1 MSRQQQ
7 ANFRAIIKDHLWR
20 ERRSVAF
27 SMLSM
32 LGLLLTELLSPW
44 PLKIIF
50 DYILLDKPWTPA
62 FAWMA
67 GILANGK
74 TTAVV
79 IVSLGIL
86 LISGLRS
93 AFSYYQDYLFSRLGY
108 QLVYTLRREL
118 FAHLQ
123 QLSLSYYSRA
133 RTGELLNRVTSEA
146 EVFKDVLVESV
157 LNSGAQIL
165 TILSMFAILL
175 WLNVRLSLVA
185 FATLPLLFFSLAYIY
200 RKIKISA
207 HKQRQREGKI
217 AARLSEV
224 LSSVTLVKAFGR
236 EQYEQDRF
244 DEESTQT
251 LEEGIRTERMAA
263 AATRT
268 VELIRAIGVWGTVLF
283 GALLVLKGQMTPGDL
298 LVFTAYLNDMYK
310 PLRNLAKISMRLSRA
325 AVSMQRLSDI
335 LDTEPETWNSESAV
349 VATNLQGEIV
359 FDRVSFDYGDGKEV
373 LKDISFTITPGQHVA
388 LVGPSGSGKS
398 TIANLILRFYHAK
411 QGRITIDHVNIENY
425 ERETL
430 RREIGV
436 VIQDALLFGAS
447 IRENI
452 AYGKPDATIEE
463 IEEAARQAYAH
474 DFIQAL
480 PEGYDTI
487 IGERGATLSGGQR
500 QRLCLARAIIKHPS
514 ILLLDE
520 PTSAVD
526 IESSALIHTAVDRL
540 REGKTT
546 LVIAHHFADLENYD
560 QILVLRQGQLVEQG
574 THAELLRRQGEY
586 YRMFWQGRM
595 DEVGASPYG
604 SFYDGPVEEEMR

>member
-1 MSRQQQ
+1 MSRQKQ
-7 ANFRAIIKDHLWR
+7 ANFWAIIKGHLWQ
-20 ERRSVAF
+20 ERRRVAF
-27 SMLSM
+27 SLISM
-32 LGLLLTELLSPW
+32 LVLLLAELLSPW

-50 DYILLDKPWTPA
+50 DYILLDKHLPA
-62 FAWMA
+62 SFAWLA
-67 GILANGK
+67 GILAYGK
-74 TTAVV
+74 TAAV
-79 IVSLGIL
+79 IFVSLGIL
-86 LISGLRS
+86 LLAVVRSG
-93 AFSYYQDYLFSRLGY
+93 FSYYQDYLFSRLGH

-123 QLSLSYYSRA
+123 QLSLSYYNRA
-133 RTGELLNRVTSEA
+133 RTGELLNRVTSET

-157 LNSGAQIL
+157 LNSGAQVL
-165 TILSMFAILL
+165 TIISMFAILL
-175 WLNVRLSLVA
+175 LLNARLSLIA

-200 RKIKISA
+200 RKIKVSA
-207 HKQRQREGKI
+207 REQRQREGRI

-268 VELIRAIGVWGTVLF
+268 VELIRAFGVWGTVLF
-283 GALLVLKGQMTPGDL
+283 GALLVLKGRMTPGDM

-310 PLRNLAKISMRLSRA
+310 PLRNLAKISTRLSRA
-325 AVSMQRLSDI
+325 AVSMQRISEI
-335 LDTEPETWNSESAV
+335 LDTEPETWDSESAV
-349 VATNLQGEIV
+349 AATNLLGEIV
-359 FDRVSFDYGDGKEV
+359 FDRVSFDYGDGKAV
-373 LKDISFTITPGQHVA
+373 LKDVSFKITPGQRVA
-388 LVGPSGSGKS
+388 LVGSSGSGKS
-398 TIANLILRFYHAK
+398 TIASLILRFYHAK
-411 QGRITIDHVNIENY
+411 QGTITIDGVNIENY

-452 AYGKPDATIEE
+452 AYGKPDAKLAE
-463 IEEAARQAYAH
+463 IEEAALQAYAH
-474 DFIQAL
+474 DFIAAL

-487 IGERGATLSGGQR
+487 IGERGSTLSGGQR
-500 QRLCLARAIIKHPS
+500 QRLCLARAIIRHPS

-526 IESSALIHTAVDRL
+526 IESAALIHEAVDRL
-540 REGKTT
+540 RAGKTT
-546 LVIAHHFADLENYD
+546 LVIAHHFADLESYD
-560 QILVLRQGQLVEQG
+560 QILVLRDGALVEQG
-574 THAELLRRQGEY
+574 THAELLHQQGEY
-586 YRMFWQGRM
+586 YKMFWQDQMG
-595 DEVGASPYG
+595 EVNPQAL
-604 SFYDGPVEEEMR
+604 